1 MLEPQ
6 LLLPPVKFRIFGP
19 KKGKFGQNWHF
30 WPNIGLFG
38 PFDPLS
44 DQKTMQK
51 GAQVVFRCVG
61 TKTFAS
67 SCKNYDFWPQNSHF
81 RPKICFLQHIQALR
95 VHLAPCRLVGWWL
108 SCAGCISQDTYLL
121 YYGAPIQANNKTIG
135 LNISYPSVWRPKLF
149 REKVVV
155 G

>member
-6 LLLPPVKFRIFGP
+6 LLLPPVKFRIFGT
-19 KKGKFGQNWHF
+19 KKGKIGQNWHF

-81 RPKICFLQHIQALR
+81 RPKICFLQHIYR
-95 VHLAPCRLVGWWL
+95 PCRLIWCPIGWLVG
-108 SCAGCISQDTYLL
+108 GC
-121 YYGAPIQANNKTIG
+121 GARAITRKTPIYFMFTVKTTKLNKKLQFILPTVKTTK
-135 LNISYPSVWRPKLF
+135 LN
-149 REKVVV
+149 
-155 G
+155 